1 MRKFSVLFSVVLL
14 FAATSVLRAQ
24 SNVIEDS
31 RASDINIVGNLY
43 PLGVSLTHIGTET
56 YTLEGIES
64 LQVDSIVWKLDP
76 DVWPITL
83 KSDGKKCQVNVLTF
97 EDSIVLLKVTVV
109 LKDGNKI
116 EGAIPLKCVYY
127 GVSEEEVVSGVEIA
141 PNPTSGNVVLHLDNM
156 QGSVGVTVFDARGAQ
171 VDAFGLNCI
180 CSREEVAYSLSGRP
194 SGMYVFV
201 IRGANAV
208 TTRKVLVN

>member
-1 MRKFSVLFSVVLL
+1 MRKFFVLFGIVLL

-24 SNVIEDS
+24 SSVIENS
-31 RASDINIVGNLY
+31 RVSDISIVGNLH
-43 PLGVSLTHIGTET
+43 PIGASLTHIGTET
-56 YTLEGIES
+56 YSLEGIDS
-64 LQVDSIVWKLDP
+64 LQVESIDWRLEP
-76 DVWPITL
+76 DVWPITPKL
-83 KSDGKKCQVNVLTF
+83 DGKECQVNILTF
-97 EDSIVLLKVTVV
+97 EDNAVLLKVTVV
-109 LKDGNKI
+109 LKGGKEI
-116 EGAIPLKCVYY
+116 KEFIPLRCVYY
-127 GVSEEEVVSGVEIA
+127 GVGEEKVASGVEIA
-141 PNPTSGNVVLHLDNM
+141 PNPTSGDVVLHLDNM